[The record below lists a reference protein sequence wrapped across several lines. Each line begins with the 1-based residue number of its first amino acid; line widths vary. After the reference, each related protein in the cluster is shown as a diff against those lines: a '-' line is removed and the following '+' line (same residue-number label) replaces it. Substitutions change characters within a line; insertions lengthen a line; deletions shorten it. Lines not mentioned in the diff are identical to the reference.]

1 MRVAVVGTRDERMRL
16 RRNADAACLE
26 VVGEF
31 ETVAA
36 ARNAV
41 PDVDAL
47 LVAVR
52 RPEITAV
59 EEPLTPR
66 EREVLAFLADGLANK
81 SIAVAL
87 RISDQT
93 VKAHVAAICGKLGAV
108 NRTDAVR
115 KAIRRGLVA
124 M

>member
-1 MRVAVVGTRDERMRL
+1 MRVAIVGTRDERVQL
-16 RRNADAACLE
+16 RRHADAACLE
-26 VVGEF
+26 VTGEF

-36 ARNAV
+36 ARTA
-41 PDVDAL
+41 PDAEAL

-52 RPEITAV
+52 RSEIPI

-66 EREVLAFLADGLANK
+66 EREVLTLLADGLANK
-81 SIAVAL
+81 SIAVTL
-87 RISDQT
+87 GISDQT
-93 VKAHVAAICGKLGAV
+93 VKAHVAAICGKLGAQ

>member
-1 MRVAVVGTRDERMRL
+1 MRVAIVGTRDERVQL
-16 RRNADAACLE
+16 RRRADAACLE
-26 VVGEF
+26 VTGEF

-36 ARNAV
+36 ARTA
-41 PDVDAL
+41 PDAEAL

-52 RPEITAV
+52 RPDLGAI

-66 EREVLAFLADGLANK
+66 EREVLTLLADGLANK
-81 SIAVAL
+81 SIAVTL
-87 RISDQT
+87 GISDQT
-93 VKAHVAAICGKLGAV
+93 VKAHVAAICGKLGAQ

-124 M
+124 L